1 MGHMN
6 ARWLA
11 AGALALGVGAG
22 FAVGSGTAH
31 ADGGASATEGARST
45 GAAAGSSAADSGQR
59 VRRSSTATGSVSP
72 RTSAADQ
79 VASPASSSV
88 TAPWLTSRP
97 APRPKPIAQCQGTL
111 TCGTQSFG
119 PTGAPQTWTVPAG
132 VQSVYVFMEGGRGGG
147 ANIPVDNINEVSAS
161 PGFVAANLQLTGESL
176 PAPTV
181 ALSINVGTDGYG
193 EGQGSPGQYGD
204 GGFVGG
210 GSGGENSLSGF
221 RGAGG
226 GGASTVATVTGDPS
240 TSAIVLAAGGAG
252 GYGGDRNGAGGRG
265 GAGGGAQAVGVSPTP
280 EGVWPGNPGDP
291 GTSDDNPG
299 AGGAGGT
306 VSPGGFGTD
315 GGDADFG
322 SGNGGGGGGGG
333 GWPGGGVGGQAGQ
346 AGFGPFS
353 PAGAGGGGGGGAS
366 YANPAYTT
374 SAVAG
379 PSACFGGCGGDV
391 TVNWVDI
398 LTPSLGLRAGVA
410 TNQQLLALSQGLNL
424 DNPTRAPAP
433 TWSVSAGALPAGLTL
448 SPSGVL
454 SGTPS
459 VGPYSFTATVRA
471 VADDLFYSSQADI
484 TSVITYS
491 GNVCNRLCGRGGR
504 T

>member
-1 MGHMN
+1 MN

-31 ADGGASATEGARST
+31 ADSGASPSEGARST
-45 GAAAGSSAADSGQR
+45 GAAAGSSATDSAQR
-59 VRRSSTATGSVSP
+59 VRGSSTATGAVSP
-72 RTSAADQ
+72 RRSASDQ
-79 VASPASSSV
+79 VASPASPSV
-88 TAPWLTSRP
+88 TGASQISRT
-97 APRPKPIAQCQGTL
+97 APRPKPIAQCQL
-111 TCGTQSFG
+111 SQTCGFQGFDG
-119 PTGAPQTWTVPAG
+119 TGVPQTWTVPAG
-132 VQSVYVFMEGGRGGG
+132 VQSVYMVVEGGAGGG

-161 PGFVAANLQLTGESL
+161 PGFVVANLQLTGESL
-176 PAPTV
+176 PAPTT
-181 ALSINVGTDGYG
+181 ALSINVGTMGYG
-193 EGQGSPGQYGD
+193 QGQGSTEQYGD

-210 GSGGENSLSGF
+210 GSGGDNSLSGL

-226 GGASTVATVTGDPS
+226 GGASTVAIVTGDPS

-252 GYGGDRNGAGGRG
+252 GYGGDSNGAGGKG

-280 EGVWPGNPGDP
+280 EGVWPGNPGEP

-333 GWPGGGVGGQAGQ
+333 GWPGGGVGGQAGR

-374 SAVAG
+374 SAAAG
-379 PSACFGGCGGDV
+379 PIQGMAEGNGAVYVF
-391 TVNWVDI
+391 WVDI

-410 TNQQLLALSQGLNL
+410 TNQQLVAIAASGLSIWNPKARPAL
-424 DNPTRAPAP
+424 
-433 TWSVSAGALPAGLTL
+433 TWSVSAGTLPAGLTL

-459 VGPYSFTATVRA
+459 AGPYSFTATVRA
-471 VADDLFYSSQADI
+471 VEDVIYSSQMDI

-491 GNVCNRLCGRGGR
+491 GNVCYRLCGRLGR